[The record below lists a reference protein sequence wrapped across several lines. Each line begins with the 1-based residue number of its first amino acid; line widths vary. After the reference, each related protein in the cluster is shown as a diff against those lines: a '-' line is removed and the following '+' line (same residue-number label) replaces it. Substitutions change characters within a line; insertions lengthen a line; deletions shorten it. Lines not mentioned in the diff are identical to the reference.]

1 MGSPDHLSGNGCGIV
16 SGICFF
22 SFFGLFLGAFLG
34 GIFFGIF
41 WGHFCLHFSGIL
53 IPPLGEMYTLPG
65 NDHISHLKVAGK
77 IIFLFHRVG
86 YVSSQ
91 EGKAL

>member
-1 MGSPDHLSGNGCGIV
+1 MGAEFCGENF
-16 SGICFF
+16 CLAFF
-22 SFFGLFLGAFLG
+22 LGLFFCPFFW
-34 GIFFGIF
+34 GIFFA
-41 WGHFCLHFSGIL
+41 FCLAFFGAFFLFFGIL
-53 IPPLGEMYTLPG
+53 IPPLGEMYTIPG